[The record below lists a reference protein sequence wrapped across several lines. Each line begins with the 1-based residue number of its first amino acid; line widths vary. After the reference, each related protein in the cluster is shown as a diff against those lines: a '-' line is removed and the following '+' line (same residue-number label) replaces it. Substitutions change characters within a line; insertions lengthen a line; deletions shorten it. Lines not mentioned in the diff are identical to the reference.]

1 MAEAAEN
8 LQFETAAMLR
18 DRLRAATFIQGSQ
31 AINAAGLGDADV
43 FALAAKGGVMGV
55 QAFFIRG
62 GQNWGHRA
70 FFPRHTNDVEEAQV
84 LASVMLQF
92 YEEVPSPPNILVD
105 RGLPERELI
114 ALPAL
119 SDQAVFCALCGADQ

>member
-1 MAEAAEN
+1 M
-8 LQFETAAMLR
+8 
-18 DRLRAATFIQGSQ
+18 S
-31 AINAAGLGDADV
+31 
-43 FALAAKGGVMGV
+43 V

-92 YEEVPSPPNILVD
+92 YEEVPPPPIILVD
-105 RGLPERELI
+105 RDLPERDLI
-114 ALPAL
+114 EAAL
-119 SDQAVFCALCGADQ
+119 SEVAGRKVRICVPERGAGAS